1 MLAKENFMARKIVV
15 TSGKGGVGKTS
26 VLASLGICLASK
38 GKSVLMIDGDVGL
51 NNLDVVMGMESR
63 VVYDMADV
71 IDNKCHI
78 NQALLQEEG
87 MSLYLLPSAHA
98 YSSEKLTTNAFCE
111 LISRIESS
119 FDVILIDCPAGIDG
133 GFHRAVSCADE
144 AIAVTTP
151 HIPAIRDCDKVLGLL
166 RSYKLNSINLIVN
179 RMRGDFIVSGKMMG
193 GGEISKLLRCPLI
206 GVVPEDDTITVY
218 SQLGRIGMNTSTS
231 RDAIDIIASN
241 ILNNTFKLYDVTKG
255 HKGLLGKLRRFVS
268 GR

>member
-1 MLAKENFMARKIVV
+1 M
-15 TSGKGGVGKTS
+15 
-26 VLASLGICLASK
+26 
-38 GKSVLMIDGDVGL
+38 
-51 NNLDVVMGMESR
+51 
-63 VVYDMADV
+63 
-71 IDNKCHI
+71 
-78 NQALLQEEG
+78 
-87 MSLYLLPSAHA
+87 
-98 YSSEKLTTNAFCE
+98 
-111 LISRIESS
+111 
-119 FDVILIDCPAGIDG
+119 ILIDCPAGIDG

-255 HKGLLGKLRRFVS
+255 HRGLLGKLRRFVS

>member
-51 NNLDVVMGMESR
+51 NNLDVVMGMAFR

-133 GFHRAVSCADE
+133 G
-144 AIAVTTP
+144 I
-151 HIPAIRDCDKVLGLL
+151 
-166 RSYKLNSINLIVN
+166 
-179 RMRGDFIVSGKMMG
+179 
-193 GGEISKLLRCPLI
+193 
-206 GVVPEDDTITVY
+206 
-218 SQLGRIGMNTSTS
+218 
-231 RDAIDIIASN
+231 
-241 ILNNTFKLYDVTKG
+241 
-255 HKGLLGKLRRFVS
+255 
-268 GR
+268 